1 MRRVSLTALLIMFW
15 AALSFELTQPFL
27 VVAGV
32 VTALLVARASTRSD
46 LVPDGSP
53 VMHARTVVTYTPWL
67 LWQIIVANVRVI
79 LLVWHPKL
87 PIDPRIVEIPCSLKT
102 NLGRAIYAN
111 SITLTPGT
119 VTIEVE
125 RDKLLIHALTAK
137 DEEGLHEGTMESLIK
152 QLETPA

>member
-1 MRRVSLTALLIMFW
+1 MRWVSLTALLIVFW
-15 AALSFELTQPFL
+15 AVLSFELTQPFL
-27 VVAGV
+27 VASGLL
-32 VTALLVARASTRSD
+32 TAFLVARASKRTG
-46 LVPDGSP
+46 LIPDGSP
-53 VMHARTVVTYTPWL
+53 VMHVRTVITYTPWL

-87 PIDPRIVEIPCSLKT
+87 PIDPRVVEIPCSLKT

-125 RDKLLIHALTAK
+125 HDKLLIHALTAA
-137 DEEGLHEGTMESLIK
+137 DEAGLNEGTMESLIK
-152 QLETPA
+152 QLEPSA